1 MSRQG
6 LLVKNTLILSFGSVV
21 PKFVNIVTLPI
32 LTGFLS
38 KTDYG
43 TYDLVVSMV
52 TLLLPVATLQMQ
64 AAAFRF
70 LIDAR
75 EDRGRQ
81 KAIVTNI
88 VVTTTV
94 LSLVVLAVVF
104 CMLSSLPVIVRTL
117 VCGYYL
123 LDILVATLRQVARGV
138 SKNGVY
144 SVSVIVNSLAEGLAI
159 VGFVML
165 VRGGLNGALVASV
178 IGQAA
183 SLVILVFGVR
193 VYSFL
198 DLKTLS
204 IDVVKGLVA
213 YSWPLI
219 PNSLSNWAIS
229 MSDRLILT
237 VMMGIE
243 ASAVYAAATKVPNM
257 LGILQLAFNLAWQEN
272 ASIASE
278 DDDRGAYYT
287 RMFDAVFRLS
297 AGGLGLLLA
306 ASPLIFALLIQGDY
320 AESYVHMNI
329 LFVGALASSVS
340 SFLGGIYIARMKTKE
355 IGATTVAAAVVN
367 IVAEV
372 VFVPAFGIFAASFA
386 YTSSFV
392 ALAIFRAWRL
402 RSFEQIGFN
411 RGLIIGVACVLIVMA
426 ILGAWKTPLTI
437 AANIVIGLVL
447 FVVLNHSL
455 LAACFKKFRRRN
467 P

>member
-1 MSRQG
+1 MSRQRA
-6 LLVKNTLILSFGSVV
+6 LVKNTLILSFGSIV

-38 KTDYG
+38 KADYG
-43 TYDLVVSMV
+43 TYDLVISMV

-64 AAAFRF
+64 TAAFRF

-81 KAIVTNI
+81 SAIITNI
-88 VVTTTV
+88 TVVSTA
-94 LSLVVLAVVF
+94 LSLLVLVIVF
-104 CMLSSLPVIVRTL
+104 FMLSSLPLVVRAL

-138 SKNGVY
+138 SMNGVY
-144 SVSVIVNSLAEGLAI
+144 SVSVIVNSAAEGLAI

-165 VRGGLNGALVASV
+165 IQGGLNGALVASV
-178 IGQAA
+178 IGQAV

-193 VYSFL
+193 VFSFL
-198 DLKTLS
+198 DLRTLS
-204 IDVVKGLVA
+204 LAVSKELIS

-237 VMMGIE
+237 AMLGIE
-243 ASAVYAAATKVPNM
+243 ASAIYAAASKIPNM
-257 LGILQLAFNLAWQEN
+257 LGIFQLAFNLAWQEN
-272 ASIASE
+272 ASLASD

-287 RMFDAVFRLS
+287 RMFDAVFRLA
-297 AGGLGLLLA
+297 AGGLGLLFA

-320 AESYVHMNI
+320 YESYVHMNI
-329 LFVGALASSVS
+329 LFVGALASSIS

-355 IGATTVAAAVVN
+355 IGVTTIAVAVVN
-367 IVAEV
+367 IVSEV
-372 VFVPAFGIFAASFA
+372 ALMPLLGIFAASFA
-386 YTSSFV
+386 YTLSFA

-402 RSFEQIGFN
+402 RSFEQMSFN
-411 RGLIIGVACVLIVMA
+411 LKLIATCSCVLILMA
-426 ILGAWKTPLTI
+426 FLGAWNTPF
-437 AANIVIGLVL
+437 AIGVNATVGVFL
-447 FVVLNHSL
+447 FALLNRRL
-455 LAACFKKFRRRN
+455 LKVRCVKLWGRGR
-467 P
+467 

>member
-104 CMLSSLPVIVRTL
+104 CMLSSLPVVVRTL

-183 SLVILVFGVR
+183 SI
-193 VYSFL
+193 
-198 DLKTLS
+198 
-204 IDVVKGLVA
+204 
-213 YSWPLI
+213 
-219 PNSLSNWAIS
+219 
-229 MSDRLILT
+229 
-237 VMMGIE
+237 
-243 ASAVYAAATKVPNM
+243 
-257 LGILQLAFNLAWQEN
+257 
-272 ASIASE
+272 
-278 DDDRGAYYT
+278 
-287 RMFDAVFRLS
+287 
-297 AGGLGLLLA
+297 
-306 ASPLIFALLIQGDY
+306 
-320 AESYVHMNI
+320 
-329 LFVGALASSVS
+329 
-340 SFLGGIYIARMKTKE
+340 
-355 IGATTVAAAVVN
+355 
-367 IVAEV
+367 
-372 VFVPAFGIFAASFA
+372 
-386 YTSSFV
+386 
-392 ALAIFRAWRL
+392 
-402 RSFEQIGFN
+402 
-411 RGLIIGVACVLIVMA
+411 
-426 ILGAWKTPLTI
+426 
-437 AANIVIGLVL
+437 
-447 FVVLNHSL
+447 
-455 LAACFKKFRRRN
+455 
-467 P
+467 